1 MPIVCSR
8 SRSSKALNQEFSD
21 SRAICHECDL
31 LADIGKLP
39 DGYKAACPRCGAVLT
54 RSFGNALDRMLIFA
68 LTAII
73 CLLFS
78 NLFGYVNLLIQGQER
93 EISLLETVQVLFELK
108 EWALSAFML
117 VIIIG
122 LPAFF
127 VTLVTWLAMAIKLQ
141 RVSPRTINLL
151 SFISYLRFWNMAE
164 IFFLGILISMVKVAS
179 LARVEVGL
187 SFWAYAFFNLFF
199 IAAMLHFDKFQLA
212 LAIKR
217 IVRQKQTRIHAV

>member
-1 MPIVCSR
+1 
-8 SRSSKALNQEFSD
+8 
-21 SRAICHECDL
+21 
-31 LADIGKLP
+31 
-39 DGYKAACPRCGAVLT
+39 
-54 RSFGNALDRMLIFA
+54 MLIFA

-151 SFISYLRFWNMAE
+151 SFIGYLRFWNMAE
-164 IFFLGILISMVKVAS
+164 IFLG
-179 LARVEVGL
+179 
-187 SFWAYAFFNLFF
+187 SFFHLR
-199 IAAMLHFDKFQLA
+199 KC
-212 LAIKR
+212 
-217 IVRQKQTRIHAV
+217 